1 MRETKEDVLNEIKRT
16 CKRDYKKTNGL
27 YECKT
32 IKDGTV
38 PIERFRQ
45 AGIAA
50 INKLYGK

>member
-1 MRETKEDVLNEIKRT
+1 MKLKGHSNVIT
-16 CKRDYKKTNGL
+16 KKTNGL